1 MERIQIFDTTL
12 RDGEQAPGFSM
23 TLPEKIAMGRQLARL
38 KVDVIEAGFP
48 MASEGDFE
56 SVSAIAS
63 EVEGPAIAGLCR
75 AREGDIRRAWNAV
88 SRSSRPRIH
97 TFLATSDI
105 HMTHKLRMTREQ
117 VLRASVDAVALAKS
131 LCAEVEFSAEDA
143 SRSDRIFLAEV
154 CSAVIEAGAGV
165 VNIPDTVGYAVPDEF
180 GDLIAHLIRTVPGF
194 CRATL
199 SVHCHNDLGLAVA
212 NSLAAVR
219 AGARQVECT
228 INGIGERAGN
238 AALEEFVMILRTRQ
252 ADLGLTTGIDA
263 TELYRSS
270 RLLTRITGSAIQANK
285 AIVGEN
291 AFAHEAGIH
300 QDGMLKERT
309 TYEIMT
315 PESVGI
321 SSSSLILGKHSG
333 RHAFSAK
340 VEAMGYRLTK
350 EQVDSVFVRFKDLA
364 DKKKVVYEED
374 IETIINEEL
383 AIIPQSW
390 VLDRLQVTSGSCSL
404 PTATVTLR
412 KGKEVF
418 TDAAIGDGPVD
429 ATCKAIDR
437 ITGAEGKLESWGI
450 RAITEGKDAIGEAQ
464 LRVSFSGRVVSGKG
478 ASTDVI
484 ESSAKAYLNA
494 LNKSLFRAQSE
505 VADADTL

>member
-1 MERIQIFDTTL
+1 MERIWIFDTTL

-48 MASEGDFE
+48 MASQGDFE
-56 SVSAIAS
+56 SVSAIAA
-63 EVEGPAIAGLCR
+63 EVEGPSIAGLCR
-75 AREGDIRRAWNAV
+75 AREGDIRRAWDAV
-88 SRSSRPRIH
+88 RHSSKPRIH

-117 VLRASVDAVALAKS
+117 VLKAAVDAVALARS
-131 LCAEVEFSAEDA
+131 LTADVEFSAEDA
-143 SRSDRIFLAEV
+143 ARSDRTFLAEV

-165 VNIPDTVGYAVPDEF
+165 VNIPDTVGYAVPSEF
-180 GDLIAHLIRTVPGF
+180 GDLIAYLVRSVPGF
-194 CRATL
+194 CTAIL
-199 SVHCHNDLGLAVA
+199 SVHCHNDLGLGVA
-212 NSLAAVR
+212 NSVAAVQ

-238 AALEEFVMILRTRQ
+238 AALEEFVMVLRTRQ
-252 ADLGLTTGIDA
+252 ASLGFTTGIETA
-263 TELYRSS
+263 ELFRSS
-270 RLLTRITGSAIQANK
+270 RLLTRITGAAVQANK
-285 AIVGEN
+285 AIVGDN

-300 QDGMLKERT
+300 QDGMLKDRT

-321 SSSSLILGKHSG
+321 SSSQLILGKHSG
-333 RHAFSAK
+333 RHAFSNK
-340 VEAMGYRLTK
+340 VEEMGYRLDK
-350 EQVDSVFVRFKDLA
+350 EQVDRVFKSFKDLA

-374 IETIINEEL
+374 IEAIINEVL

-390 VLDRLQVTSGSCSL
+390 ILERLQVTSGTCSL

-412 KGKEVF
+412 KGEEVF

-464 LRVSFSGRVVSGKG
+464 LRVSFAGRVVAGKG
-478 ASTDVI
+478 SSTDVI

-494 LNKSLFRAQSE
+494 LNKALFRKE
-505 VADADTL
+505 TEETVADTL